1 MHGCCYTPTPTFA
14 TCPNNYHALQEKVLR
29 EAIENISGHIKTK
42 LDKAEVEPLKDF
54 LEQRLKAFK
63 PKPVEI
69 RPPEDYAAGFR
80 KVLIK
85 NFSCISCDRPVEY
98 ARDGMFPP
106 LPSAQAMPGKKSNR
120 PYTTYELDQIRQ
132 HMMRGGME
140 IEQERFEVIDNRRRR
155 LQSELLK
162 LR

>member
-1 MHGCCYTPTPTFA
+1 MDS
-14 TCPNNYHALQEKVLR
+14 
-29 EAIENISGHIKTK
+29 ISGHIRTK
-42 LDKAEVEPLKDF
+42 LDKAEVEPLKLF
-54 LEQRLKAFK
+54 LEERLKSFK

-69 RPPEDYAAGFR
+69 RPPAEDYAAGFR

-85 NFSCISCDRPVEY
+85 NFSCISCDRPVDF

-106 LPSAQAMPGKKSNR
+106 LPSTQPMPIKKSNR
-120 PYTTYELDQIRQ
+120 PYTTYELDQVRQ
-132 HMMRGGME
+132 HMIRGGLE
-140 IEQERFEVIDNRRRR
+140 IDQERFEAIDNRRRR